1 MSIKLFVACQ
11 SAAHCPSLGLIFL
24 IHVTMVWGIPFPTFQ
39 RPGYDFEHEIR
50 KKLQNIVSRRHK
62 NKNMAEIEHFV
73 SGVFSPLK

>member
-1 MSIKLFVACQ
+1 
-11 SAAHCPSLGLIFL
+11 
-24 IHVTMVWGIPFPTFQ
+24 MVWGIPFLTFQ